1 LSWRRYPLVKW
12 YRILLAAAFFMVLAS
27 CGSPSA
33 PRLPPAD
40 EDEADPDST
49 RGGYLEIVQE
59 VPNFWA

>member
-1 LSWRRYPLVKW
+1 MKW
-12 YRILLAAAFFMVLAS
+12 HRIFLALFLFVVLTA

-49 RGGYLEIVQE
+49 RGGYLDLMQDQPI
-59 VPNFWA
+59 FWV

>member
-1 LSWRRYPLVKW
+1 MKW

-49 RGGYLEIVQE
+49 RSGYLDIVQE
-59 VPNFWA
+59 VPIFWA